1 MFDDETV
8 NAFSGGYK
16 ISEPGV
22 ITLIGLPP
30 VSNIRSVI
38 SVPISISIDALVRTS
53 DRVVWRG
60 NNIIEIP
67 YRVSKLT
74 NDWYDPIKLVTN
86 ISVQRGWKKAPYILA
101 DERLNYHLS
110 LGYYS
115 AFVDLLVQSFSLV
128 NDINL
133 STSEIIQMSGEV
145 QDRIKG
151 GHYAYETLTRQEG
164 KEGNI
169 LFYDLSNDSFKNEIV
184 DFEPYS
190 LFLIS
195 ENSLSSNEGFKS
207 FHKNFTKF
215 NDGRMLR
222 KETSTL
228 SYPFVGIKNH
238 IVMEEEKYNQIVD
251 SLKGNDIVS
260 FVENISTYSQSL
272 GYNLGVISEFQR
284 NMAKLLEKYEFK
296 TYIFNV
302 GEYSGSVLIFADSLE
317 LARIRD
323 NVIRDYY
330 NLTNRTVRFD
340 DVRLSGG
347 SRKERIRV

>member
-16 ISEPGV
+16 VSEPGI
-22 ITLIGLPP
+22 ITLIGFPP
-30 VSNIRSVI
+30 VSNLRNVI
-38 SVPISISIDALVRTS
+38 TIPISISIDALVRTS
-53 DRVVWRG
+53 DRVIWHG
-60 NNIIEIP
+60 NNTVELS
-67 YRVSKLT
+67 YKVSKLT

-86 ISVQRGWKKAPYILA
+86 ISIQRGWKKSPFIVA
-101 DERLNYHLS
+101 DERLNYHMS

-151 GHYAYETLTRQEG
+151 SHYSYETLTRQEG

-169 LFYDLSNDSFKNEIV
+169 LFYDRSNDSFKNEII

-195 ENSLSSNEGFKS
+195 ENSLSINEPFKS
-207 FHKNFTKF
+207 FQKNLKKF
-215 NDGRMLR
+215 NDGKMLR
-222 KETSTL
+222 KEASTL
-228 SYPFVGIKNH
+228 SYPFTGIRNH
-238 IVMEEEKYNQIVD
+238 IATEEGRYNQIVD
-251 SLKGNDIVS
+251 SIKADDIPS
-260 FVENISTYSQSL
+260 FVESISAYSQSL
-272 GYNLGVISEFQR
+272 GYNLGVLSEFQR
-284 NMAKLLEKYEFK
+284 TISKLLEKYEIK

-330 NLTNRTVRFD
+330 NLTNKTLRFD
-340 DVRLSGG
+340 DVKLSG
-347 SRKERIRV
+347 SSKKERIRV